1 MNKDMIPIC
10 CRCSTC
16 DIPFSSCNSGSAGM
30 FTCNLTGSMIMSS
43 STCSL
48 GSLICVGGAG
58 GGASCCG
65 VSRAGSGTMP
75 EFRSL

>member
-1 MNKDMIPIC
+1 MNKDTIPIC

-16 DIPFSSCNSGSAGM
+16 DIPFSSCNSGSAGRV
-30 FTCNLTGSMIMSS
+30 TCNLTGSIRMSS
-43 STCSL
+43 SRCSL
-48 GSLICVGGAG
+48 GSSMCGAG
-58 GGASCCG
+58 AGGASCCG